1 MSITELYFYA
11 FAMFIFFLTPGP
23 VWVVLLARIF
33 SNGWSGGLPLACG
46 VIIADF
52 TWSFL
57 AVISI
62 SSISEAVP
70 SITKTLTWVAAGFF
84 LYLAIKLWLK
94 PSYDLNNIKLSKVSS
109 KLKFNSIYLESFMTG
124 LLVNFSNPKAILFYI
139 SIMPGFFM
147 LNQLTNTDAVIIAS
161 ISALVPFIG
170 NIILIALVSPVR
182 QLMQSPSA
190 QKKLNQIS
198 SILLLIVAVMILVL
212 EGYFIKTQA

>member
-11 FAMFIFFLTPGP
+11 FAMFILFLTPGP

-57 AVISI
+57 AIISI
-62 SSISEAVP
+62 SSISEAIP

-139 SIMPGFFM
+139 SIMPGFFV

-212 EGYFIKTQA
+212 

>member
-1 MSITELYFYA
+1 MSNSELYFYT
-11 FAMFIFFLTPGP
+11 FAMFILFLTPGP

-62 SSISEAVP
+62 SSISEAIP
-70 SITKTLTWVAAGFF
+70 SITKILTWVAAGFF

-139 SIMPGFFM
+139 SIMPGFFV

-212 EGYFIKTQA
+212 

>member
-11 FAMFIFFLTPGP
+11 FAMFILFLTPGP

-124 LLVNFSNPKAILFYI
+124 LLINFSNPKAILFYI
-139 SIMPGFFM
+139 SIMPGFFV

-170 NIILIALVSPVR
+170 NIILIALVSRVR

-198 SILLLIVAVMILVL
+198 SILLLIVAVMILIL
-212 EGYFIKTQA
+212 

>member
-1 MSITELYFYA
+1 MSYSDLYFYA
-11 FAMFIFFLTPGP
+11 FAMFILFLTPGP

-62 SSISEAVP
+62 SSISEAIP

-94 PSYDLNNIKLSKVSS
+94 PSYNLNNIKLSKVSS

-139 SIMPGFFM
+139 SIMPGFFV

-170 NIILIALVSPVR
+170 NIILITLVSPVR

-198 SILLLIVAVMILVL
+198 SILLLVVAVMILVL
-212 EGYFIKTQA
+212 

>member
-11 FAMFIFFLTPGP
+11 FAMFILFLTPGP

-62 SSISEAVP
+62 SSISEAIP

-139 SIMPGFFM
+139 SIMPGFFV

-198 SILLLIVAVMILVL
+198 SILLLIVAVMILV
-212 EGYFIKTQA
+212 F

>member
-11 FAMFIFFLTPGP
+11 FAMFILFLTPGP

-62 SSISEAVP
+62 SSISEAIP

-94 PSYDLNNIKLSKVSS
+94 PSYDLNDIKLSKVSS

-139 SIMPGFFM
+139 SIMPGFFV

-212 EGYFIKTQA
+212 

>member
-11 FAMFIFFLTPGP
+11 FAMFILFLTPGP
-23 VWVVLLARIF
+23 VWVVLLARIL

-84 LYLAIKLWLK
+84 LYLAIKLWIK

-139 SIMPGFFM
+139 SIMPGFFV

-212 EGYFIKTQA
+212 

>member
-11 FAMFIFFLTPGP
+11 FAMFILFLTPGP

-62 SSISEAVP
+62 SSISEAIP

-84 LYLAIKLWLK
+84 LYLAIKLWIK

-109 KLKFNSIYLESFMTG
+109 KLKFNSIYLESFITG

-139 SIMPGFFM
+139 SIMPGFFV

-170 NIILIALVSPVR
+170 NITIIALVSPVR

-212 EGYFIKTQA
+212 

>member
-11 FAMFIFFLTPGP
+11 FAMFILFLTPGP
-23 VWVVLLARIF
+23 VWVVILARIF

-62 SSISEAVP
+62 SSISEAIP

-139 SIMPGFFM
+139 SIMPGFFV

-212 EGYFIKTQA
+212 

>member
-11 FAMFIFFLTPGP
+11 FAMFILFLTPGP

-62 SSISEAVP
+62 SSISEAIP

-139 SIMPGFFM
+139 SIMPGFFV

-170 NIILIALVSPVR
+170 NIILIALVSPVK

-198 SILLLIVAVMILVL
+198 SILLLIVAVMMLVL
-212 EGYFIKTQA
+212 

>member
-11 FAMFIFFLTPGP
+11 FAMFILFLTPGP

-84 LYLAIKLWLK
+84 LYNNLSQLIQQLCLTIEKL
-94 PSYDLNNIKLSKVSS
+94 
-109 KLKFNSIYLESFMTG
+109 
-124 LLVNFSNPKAILFYI
+124 PKRKIHY
-139 SIMPGFFM
+139 S
-147 LNQLTNTDAVIIAS
+147 
-161 ISALVPFIG
+161 
-170 NIILIALVSPVR
+170 
-182 QLMQSPSA
+182 
-190 QKKLNQIS
+190 
-198 SILLLIVAVMILVL
+198 
-212 EGYFIKTQA
+212 

>member
-1 MSITELYFYA
+1 MSITDLYFYA
-11 FAMFIFFLTPGP
+11 FAMFILFLTPGP
-23 VWVVLLARIF
+23 VWVVLLARIL

-62 SSISEAVP
+62 SSISEAIP

-94 PSYDLNNIKLSKVSS
+94 PSYDLNNIELSKVSS

-139 SIMPGFFM
+139 SIMPGFFL
-147 LNQLTNTDAVIIAS
+147 LNQLTNTDAIIIAS

-170 NIILIALVSPVR
+170 NITIISLVSPVR

-212 EGYFIKTQA
+212 

>member
-1 MSITELYFYA
+1 MSYSELYFYA
-11 FAMFIFFLTPGP
+11 FAMFILFLTPGP

-62 SSISEAVP
+62 SSISEAIP

-109 KLKFNSIYLESFMTG
+109 KLKFNSIYLESFVTG

-139 SIMPGFFM
+139 SIMPGFFV

-212 EGYFIKTQA
+212 

>member
-1 MSITELYFYA
+1 MSYSELYFYA
-11 FAMFIFFLTPGP
+11 FAMFILFLTPGP

-46 VIIADF
+46 VVIADF

-62 SSISEAVP
+62 SSISEAIP

-84 LYLAIKLWLK
+84 LYLAIKLWIK

-139 SIMPGFFM
+139 SIMPGFFV

-212 EGYFIKTQA
+212 

>member
-11 FAMFIFFLTPGP
+11 FAMFILFLTPGP

-70 SITKTLTWVAAGFF
+70 SITKILTWVAAGFF

-139 SIMPGFFM
+139 SIMPGFFV

-212 EGYFIKTQA
+212 

>member
-11 FAMFIFFLTPGP
+11 FAMFILFLTPGP
-23 VWVVLLARIF
+23 VWVVLLSRIF

-62 SSISEAVP
+62 SSISEAIP

-94 PSYDLNNIKLSKVSS
+94 PSYNLNDIKISKVSS

-139 SIMPGFFM
+139 SIMPGFFV

-170 NIILIALVSPVR
+170 NIILIVLVSPVR

-212 EGYFIKTQA
+212 

>member
-11 FAMFIFFLTPGP
+11 FAMFILFLTPGP

-139 SIMPGFFM
+139 SIMPGFFI

-212 EGYFIKTQA
+212 

>member
-1 MSITELYFYA
+1 MSYSELYFYA
-11 FAMFIFFLTPGP
+11 FAMFILFLTPGP

-124 LLVNFSNPKAILFYI
+124 LLVNFSNTKAILFYI
-139 SIMPGFFM
+139 SIMPGFFV

-170 NIILIALVSPVR
+170 NIILIALVSPVK

-212 EGYFIKTQA
+212 

>member
-11 FAMFIFFLTPGP
+11 FAMFILFLTPGP

-62 SSISEAVP
+62 SSISEAIP

-94 PSYDLNNIKLSKVSS
+94 PSYDLNNIELSKVSS

-139 SIMPGFFM
+139 SIMPGFFL
-147 LNQLTNTDAVIIAS
+147 LNQLTNTDAIIIAS

-170 NIILIALVSPVR
+170 NITIISLVSPVR

-212 EGYFIKTQA
+212 

>member
-11 FAMFIFFLTPGP
+11 FAMFILFLTPGP

-94 PSYDLNNIKLSKVSS
+94 PSYDLNNIELSKVSS

-139 SIMPGFFM
+139 SIMPGFFV

-212 EGYFIKTQA
+212 

>member
-1 MSITELYFYA
+1 MSYSELYFYA
-11 FAMFIFFLTPGP
+11 FAMFILFLTPGP

-62 SSISEAVP
+62 SSISEAIP

-139 SIMPGFFM
+139 SIMPGFFV

-198 SILLLIVAVMILVL
+198 SILLLIVAIMILVL
-212 EGYFIKTQA
+212 

>member
-1 MSITELYFYA
+1 MNLAELLLYA
-11 FAMFIFFLTPGP
+11 FALFILFLTPGP
-23 VWVVLLARIF
+23 VWIVLLSRIF

-46 VIIADF
+46 VVIADF

-70 SITKTLTWVAAGFF
+70 SIAKTLTWVAAGFF

-94 PSYDLNNIKLSKVSS
+94 QSYDLNNIKLSKVPS

-139 SIMPGFFM
+139 SIMPGFFV

-161 ISALVPFIG
+161 ISALVPFVG

-182 QLMQSPSA
+182 QFMQSPSA

-212 EGYFIKTQA
+212 

>member
-1 MSITELYFYA
+1 MTITELYFYA
-11 FAMFIFFLTPGP
+11 FAMFILFLTPGP
-23 VWVVLLARIF
+23 VWVVLLARIL

-62 SSISEAVP
+62 SSISEAIP
-70 SITKTLTWVAAGFF
+70 SLTKTLTWVAAGFF

-94 PSYDLNNIKLSKVSS
+94 PSYDLNNIELSKVSS

-139 SIMPGFFM
+139 SIMPGFFL
-147 LNQLTNTDAVIIAS
+147 LNQLTNTDAIIIAS

-170 NIILIALVSPVR
+170 NITIISLVSPVR

-198 SILLLIVAVMILVL
+198 SIFLLIVAVMILVL
-212 EGYFIKTQA
+212 

>member
-11 FAMFIFFLTPGP
+11 FAMFILFLTPGP

-62 SSISEAVP
+62 SSISEAIP
-70 SITKTLTWVAAGFF
+70 SITKILTWVAAGFF

-139 SIMPGFFM
+139 SIMPGFFV

-212 EGYFIKTQA
+212 